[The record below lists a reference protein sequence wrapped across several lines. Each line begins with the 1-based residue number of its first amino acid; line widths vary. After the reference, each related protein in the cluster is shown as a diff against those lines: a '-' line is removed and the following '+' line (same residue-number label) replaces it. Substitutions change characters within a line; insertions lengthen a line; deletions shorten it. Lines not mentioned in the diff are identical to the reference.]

1 LIADD
6 EEGAIDG
13 GQEMSETRFES
24 AGPALSAY
32 QKLLEELPRTGPGT
46 KGGEML
52 RRYWHPVCLSAN
64 LKDIPVAVR
73 MLCED
78 LVVFRDGR
86 GRPGLLGIRCPHRL
100 ASLEYGQVR
109 EDGLMCSYHGWKYD
123 VSGRCIDQP
132 LEPRDSDLKSNI
144 RHLWYPV
151 QEWGGVV
158 WTYMGPE
165 KENPPPLPKID
176 VLARTDGEARV
187 SGGDV
192 RNYNYLN
199 WMENFA
205 DMGHAVILHG
215 LEVRDIPPELR
226 PYNDHT
232 IKNWMPLPLEHVET
246 EYGMKTVSV
255 LDTGDPE
262 IKFVNTWSM
271 AIPIHWR
278 FSGIRSGFPPDFTDE
293 RQEGGGMIRIIDDTH
308 FELFRYNLIRE
319 GNFKG
324 AWIFGLP
331 QALEGTVEKKNYDKR
346 KYSNW
351 EGIPALEDLVLQES
365 QGEIPERRLEH
376 LASSDRGVI
385 MMRRIWHK
393 AMEDVA
399 HGQEPKGVL
408 REHNDMLEV
417 DTFHG
422 HVKVDELKIGPENM
436 PSSTD
441 GKGLIRDQDGNLVFA

>member
-1 LIADD
+1 MADAKAD
-6 EEGAIDG
+6 NAAPG
-13 GQEMSETRFES
+13 
-24 AGPALSAY
+24 LSAY
-32 QKLLEELPRTGPGT
+32 QRLLDELPRTGPGT
-46 KGGEML
+46 RAGEML

-78 LVVFRDGR
+78 LVAFRDGK
-86 GRPGLLGIRCPHRL
+86 GQAGLLGIRCPHRL

-123 VSGRCIDQP
+123 VKGRCIDQP

-176 VLARTDGEARV
+176 VLARTDGEVRIVA
-187 SGGDV
+187 GDV

-215 LEVRDIPPELR
+215 LEVRDVPPELK
-226 PYNDHT
+226 PYNDET

-255 LDTGDPE
+255 LDTSDPDV
-262 IKFVNTWSM
+262 KFVNTWSM

-308 FELFRYNLIRE
+308 FELFRYNLIRK
-319 GNFKG
+319 GNFQG

-331 QALEGTVEKKNYDKR
+331 QGLQGTVEKKSYDKR

-365 QGEIPERRLEH
+365 QGAIPERRLEH

-393 AMEDVA
+393 AMDDVA
-399 HGQEPKGVL
+399 QGKDPKGAL
-408 REHNDMLEV
+408 RADNGMLEV

-422 HVKVDELKIGPENM
+422 HVRIDELKIGPENM
-436 PSSTD
+436 PSSID
-441 GKGLIRDQDGNLVFA
+441 GRGLIRDSRGNLVFE

>member
-1 LIADD
+1 MAD
-6 EEGAIDG
+6 EKA
-13 GQEMSETRFES
+13 ES
-24 AGPALSAY
+24 AAPGASAY
-32 QKLLEELPRTGPGT
+32 QRLLEELPRTGPET
-46 KGGEML
+46 KAGEML

-64 LKDIPVAVR
+64 LRDIPVAVR

-78 LVVFRDGR
+78 LVAFRDGK
-86 GRPGLLGIRCPHRL
+86 GRPGLVGIRCPHRL

-109 EDGLMCSYHGWKYD
+109 EDGLMCSYHGWRFD
-123 VSGRCIDQP
+123 VRGRCIDQP

-176 VLARTDGEARV
+176 VLARTDGEVRIV
-187 SGGDV
+187 DGDV

-215 LEVRDIPPELR
+215 LQVRDIPPELK
-226 PYNDHT
+226 PYNDET
-232 IKNWMPLPLEHVET
+232 IKHWMPLPIEHVET
-246 EYGMKTVSV
+246 DYGMKTVAV
-255 LDTGDPE
+255 HDTGDPQV
-262 IKFVNTWSM
+262 KFLNTWSM

-308 FELFRYNLIRE
+308 FELFRYNLLRK
-319 GNFKG
+319 GNFPG
-324 AWIFGLP
+324 VWTFGLP
-331 QALEGTVEKKNYDKR
+331 KGLEGTVEKKSYDRR

-365 QGEIPERRLEH
+365 QGAIPERRLEH

-399 HGQEPKGVL
+399 QGRQPKGVL
-408 REHNDMLEV
+408 RDDNGMLEV

-422 HVKVDELKIGPENM
+422 HVKLAELKIGPENM
-436 PSSTD
+436 PSSIN
-441 GKGLIRDQDGNLVFA
+441 GGGLIRDRDGNLVFG

>member
-1 LIADD
+1 
-6 EEGAIDG
+6 
-13 GQEMSETRFES
+13 MSLSQSE
-24 AGPALSAY
+24 AGISAY
-32 QKLLEELPRTGPGT
+32 QKLLDDLPRTGPGT
-46 KGGEML
+46 RGGEML

-64 LKDIPVAVR
+64 LKDIPIAVR
-73 MLCED
+73 MLSED
-78 LVVFRDGR
+78 LVVFRDGK
-86 GRPGLLGIRCPHRL
+86 GRPGLLGNRCPHRL

-123 VSGRCIDQP
+123 VKGRCIDTP
-132 LEPRDSDLKSNI
+132 LEPCDSELKNRIS
-144 RHLWYPV
+144 HLWYPV
-151 QEWGGVV
+151 EEWGGVV

-165 KENPPPLPKID
+165 KDHPPPLSKID
-176 VLARTDGEARV
+176 VLARTDGEVRV
-187 SGGDV
+187 TDGDV
-192 RNYNYLN
+192 RDYNYLN

-215 LEVRDIPPELR
+215 LEVRDIPPELK
-226 PYNDHT
+226 PYNDYS

-246 EYGMKTVSV
+246 DYGMKTVSV

-262 IKFVNTWSM
+262 VKFVNTWSLAM
-271 AIPIHWR
+271 PIHWR

-308 FELFRYNLIRE
+308 FELFRYNLLRK

-331 QALEGTVEKKNYDKR
+331 SALQGTVEKKTYDKR
-346 KYSNW
+346 KYSGW
-351 EGIPALEDLVLQES
+351 EGTPALEDLVLQES
-365 QGEIPERRLEH
+365 QGAIPERRLEH

-399 HGQEPKGVL
+399 KGKDPKGVV
-408 REHNDMLEV
+408 RQANGMLEV

-422 HVKVDELKIGPENM
+422 HVKFSELKIGPENM
-436 PSSTD
+436 PPSTD
-441 GKGLIRDQDGNLVFA
+441 GRGLTRDQNGALVFA

>member
-1 LIADD
+1 
-6 EEGAIDG
+6 
-13 GQEMSETRFES
+13 MSLSQSE
-24 AGPALSAY
+24 AGISAY
-32 QKLLEELPRTGPGT
+32 QKLLDDLPRTGPGT
-46 KGGEML
+46 RGGEML

-64 LKDIPVAVR
+64 LKDIPIAVR
-73 MLCED
+73 MLSED
-78 LVVFRDGR
+78 LVVFRDGK
-86 GRPGLLGIRCPHRL
+86 GRPGLLGDRCPHRL

-123 VSGRCIDQP
+123 VKGRCIDTP
-132 LEPRDSDLKSNI
+132 LEPCDSELKNRI

-151 QEWGGVV
+151 EEWGGVV

-165 KENPPPLPKID
+165 KDHPPPLSKID
-176 VLARTDGEARV
+176 VLARTDGEVRV
-187 SGGDV
+187 TDGDV
-192 RNYNYLN
+192 RDYNYLN

-205 DMGHAVILHG
+205 DMSHAVILHG
-215 LEVRDIPPELR
+215 LEVRDIPPELK
-226 PYNDHT
+226 PYNDYS

-246 EYGMKTVSV
+246 DYGMKTVSV

-262 IKFVNTWSM
+262 VKFVNTWSLAM
-271 AIPIHWR
+271 PIHWR

-308 FELFRYNLIRE
+308 FELFRYNLLRK

-331 QALEGTVEKKNYDKR
+331 SGLQGTVEKKPYDKR
-346 KYSNW
+346 KYSGW
-351 EGIPALEDLVLQES
+351 EGTPALEDLVLQES
-365 QGEIPERRLEH
+365 QGAIPERRLEH

-399 HGQEPKGVL
+399 KGKDPKGVV
-408 REHNDMLEV
+408 RQANGMLEV

-422 HVKVDELKIGPENM
+422 HVKLSELKIGPENM
-436 PSSTD
+436 PPSTD
-441 GKGLIRDQDGNLVFA
+441 GRGLIRAQNGALVFV